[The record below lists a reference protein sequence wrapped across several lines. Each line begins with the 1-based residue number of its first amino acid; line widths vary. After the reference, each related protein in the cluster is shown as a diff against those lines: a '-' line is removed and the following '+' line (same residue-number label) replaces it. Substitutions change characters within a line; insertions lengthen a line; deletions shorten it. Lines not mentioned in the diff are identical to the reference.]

1 MEIGPVSVMYKFK
14 MTRTVGRVKKS
25 SFNQRMDAAMVISL
39 ALHKV
44 LIHIAAGAGYTDWNI
59 SNFSSVHQL
68 YIRTV
73 PQGMP

>member
-25 SFNQRMDAAMVISL
+25 SFNPYMDALMVISL

-44 LIHIAAGAGYTDWNI
+44 LIHTAAGAGYTD
-59 SNFSSVHQL
+59 
-68 YIRTV
+68 
-73 PQGMP
+73 